1 MRQIHHSLLL
11 TNHTSFGKGTRMQ
24 GPYRHKV
31 IVGGGGGE
39 ICHPEKREKNIL
51 LWVHSGVFMS
61 LLVHKNTICYTKIQH
76 YIHYILMTNKVD
88 VLG

>member
-31 IVGGGGGE
+31 TVGGGGDM
-39 ICHPEKREKNIL
+39 PPRKKREKYFAL
-51 LWVHSGVFMS
+51 GTLWCIYESAGS
-61 LLVHKNTICYTKIQH
+61 QKYNQLY
-76 YIHYILMTNKVD
+76 
-88 VLG
+88 